1 MLAIKWR
8 PQHLNGTFVKGKQ
21 RGCSI
26 FQKKKNKK
34 NPQLHNW
41 TPHDAPP
48 PPTTTNVQWPSD
60 CLAISSILLKLL
72 AFSGLLSTR
81 RLYVVLTAIQFC
93 LDSIRF
99 DTIRF
104 DFFFWSGFSPALSG
118 RNDIQH
124 LYILSNNCF
133 GIKSRRNVQLMARL
147 WTTFVCCRRCHP
159 SHSKRNEL
167 KLMPKWQSMQHEQ
180 HEQHERHERL
190 ALALATAVV
199 RLLSRRPT
207 RKSCSSWKAKFF
219 WWKWLVEHRRR
230 RLTF

>member
-104 DFFFWSGFSPALSG
+104 DFFFFDRVFLLHCLVAMIY
-118 RNDIQH
+118 NI
-124 LYILSNNCF
+124 YIF
-133 GIKSRRNVQLMARL
+133 WATIV
-147 WTTFVCCRRCHP
+147 
-159 SHSKRNEL
+159 
-167 KLMPKWQSMQHEQ
+167 
-180 HEQHERHERL
+180 L
-190 ALALATAVV
+190 ALKAGGMYNWWPDFGPRSFAVADAIHHTQ
-199 RLLSRRPT
+199 SEMN
-207 RKSCSSWKAKFF
+207 WN
-219 WWKWLVEHRRR
+219 
-230 RLTF
+230 